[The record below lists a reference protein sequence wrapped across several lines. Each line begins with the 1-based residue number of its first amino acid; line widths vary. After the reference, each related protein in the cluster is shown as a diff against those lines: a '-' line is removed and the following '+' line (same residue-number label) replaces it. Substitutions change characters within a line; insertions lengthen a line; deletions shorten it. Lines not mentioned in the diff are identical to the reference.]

1 MYTVYVCVNKII
13 QRHLHT
19 LSLSIY
25 IHTLSGRIK
34 HGNGKS
40 LVKNGG
46 LELGKSSMKF
56 SMFDCRRVYI
66 YIHGISPLR
75 GLATC
80 RVISHLPSGIIH
92 LVNESTGGTRGRV

>member
-1 MYTVYVCVNKII
+1 MYTVYVCVSKII

-19 LSLSIY
+19 LSIY
-25 IHTLSGRIK
+25 IYTLSGRIK

-66 YIHGISPLR
+66 HTWNKP
-75 GLATC
+75 T
-80 RVISHLPSGIIH
+80 
-92 LVNESTGGTRGRV
+92 